1 MELFSRRVQ
10 RLNTLTPVPRAASCS
25 PSMPAVA
32 PAMYRQQSTA
42 AQRIIC
48 HYFCHYVHFQC
59 FEDGSGE
66 GAGARGSPSRP
77 RRSGARV
84 SHAGCLA
91 SSLPS
96 PLIMLLSLCRN
107 IRLPI
112 RTRLGRRRPDMLTPW
127 RWRAKRAFAAGAA
140 GTRPTCASAA
150 SRSSAGTES
159 FGTPAR
165 IPATG
170 A

>member
-1 MELFSRRVQ
+1 MFCKVFYRHRESFGKVIFGFLSFARFANRYIG
-10 RLNTLTPVPRAASCS
+10 
-25 PSMPAVA
+25 PSGK
-32 PAMYRQQSTA
+32 
-42 AQRIIC
+42 C
-48 HYFCHYVHFQC
+48 HVHFQC